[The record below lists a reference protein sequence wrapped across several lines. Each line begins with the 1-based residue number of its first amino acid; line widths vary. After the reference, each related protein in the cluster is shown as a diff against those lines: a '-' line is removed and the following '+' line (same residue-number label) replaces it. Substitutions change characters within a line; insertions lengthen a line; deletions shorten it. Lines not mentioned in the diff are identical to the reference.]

1 MMKTFKNYLFLFA
14 LVALVASC
22 KNAPKGE
29 AAATSDAAPVAKAE
43 TAKTLNVNTANT
55 LINWSGSKISA
66 THTGTLKLKSGNLTT
81 DGTKVTGGSFDIDMS
96 TMTCTDLDAEGGGK
110 LVGHLSSPDFFD
122 VAKFPTAKFEITK
135 VTALEGN
142 PDANCM
148 VYGNLTLKDVTKQIG
163 FKANVKVG
171 ATGASV
177 STGDFTIDRTDFG
190 IKYGSE
196 SLADVVKDKAISDKV
211 GLKINLS
218 AS

>member
-1 MMKTFKNYLFLFA
+1 MKTLKNYLFLFA

-29 AAATSDAAPVAKAE
+29 AAATSEAAPVAEAS
-43 TAKTLNVNTANT
+43 ASKTLEVNTANT
-55 LINWSGSKISA
+55 TITWSGSKIGS
-66 THTGTLKLKSGNLTT
+66 THTGVLKLKSGEVMV
-81 DGTKVTGGSFDIDMS
+81 DGDKITGGNFIIDMS
-96 TMTCTDLDAEGGGK
+96 TMTNSDLDAEGGAK

-122 VAKFPTAKFEITK
+122 VAKYPTSKFEITK
-135 VTALEGN
+135 VTKLAGN

-148 VYGNLTLKDVTKQIG
+148 VYGNLTMMGQTKEIG
-163 FKANVKVG
+163 FKANAKVG
-171 ATGASV
+171 PNRVSV

-190 IKYGSE
+190 IKFGSE
-196 SLADVVKDKAISDKV
+196 SIVGTAKDKAISDKV

>member
-1 MMKTFKNYLFLFA
+1 MKTFKNYLFLFA

-29 AAATSDAAPVAKAE
+29 AAATSDAAPVAAAK

-55 LINWSGSKISA
+55 LINWSGSKVTA
-66 THTGTLKLKSGNLTT
+66 THTGTLKLKSGSLTT

-96 TMTCTDLDAEGGGK
+96 TMTCTDLDAEGGAK

-122 VAKFPTAKFEITK
+122 VPKFPTAKFEITK

-163 FKANVKVG
+163 FKANVSVSGQG
-171 ATGASV
+171 AKV

-211 GLKINLS
+211 GLKISLS